1 MMRLPPIAELPGSPA
16 RDALRAWLA
25 AHPDTGRVAV
35 AYSGGADSTLLLL
48 EHALAGAAVG
58 QPVRALHVDHG
69 LQPAAADFVVH
80 CRRFC
85 EALDAQC
92 PTRLSVGRAQVH
104 RPPGS
109 SVEAQARAARYDTLA
124 QLARQQGIDT
134 VLLAQHAD
142 DQAETVLIALGRG
155 AGLAGLAGMAPVFEH
170 EGVRFARPWLDVPAP
185 QIRAAVR
192 DHGIP
197 FIDDP
202 SNSDELRTRNRLRRR
217 LMPAIEQTLPEF
229 RQTFARSAR
238 LAQAAQ
244 ELLEERAREDLGRV
258 GDPPRIAALRE
269 LPAARQA
276 NVLRHWLKAGHGAI
290 GSEAQIDALLAVLRA
305 CTTRGHRIH
314 IKVGEGYVEREG
326 ERLAY
331 RPFL

>member
-1 MMRLPPIAELPGSPA
+1 MMRLPRLAELPDSPA
-16 RDALRAWLA
+16 REALRSWHA
-25 AHPDTGRVAV
+25 AHPDAGRVAV
-35 AYSGGADSTLLLL
+35 AYSGGADSTLLLV
-48 EHALAGAAVG
+48 EQALAGADCKA
-58 QPVRALHVDHG
+58 RLHALHVDHG
-69 LQPAAADFVVH
+69 LQPAAADFVAH

-85 EALDAQC
+85 EALDAQS
-92 PTRLSVGRAQVH
+92 PTRLTVGRAQVH

-124 QLARQQGIDT
+124 QLARQEGIDT

-142 DQAETVLIALGRG
+142 DQAETMLIALGRG
-155 AGLAGLAGMAPVFEH
+155 AGLAGLAGMAPAFEH
-170 EGVRFARPWLDVPAP
+170 QDIRFARPWLDLPAP
-185 QIRAAVR
+185 PLRVALR

-202 SNSDELRTRNRLRRR
+202 SNKDEQRTRNRLRLR
-217 LMPAIEQTLPEF
+217 LMPVLEQALPEF

-244 ELLEERAREDLGRV
+244 QLLDERAREDLERV
-258 GDPPRIAALRE
+258 GDPPRIASLRE
-269 LPAARQA
+269 LSSARQA
-276 NVLRHWLKAGHGAI
+276 NLLRHWLKAHHGAI

-314 IKVGEGYVEREG
+314 IKVGEGHVEREG